1 MGSELTSA
9 FLSGSACSASPRA
22 ASICCDDLLT
32 PLLLT
37 SLCDSLSFSAD
48 LDRRLSLDL
57 DLTLS
62 LDFDRLLSL
71 DFDRLPS
78 LDLERFLSLVFD
90 PFSLGTT
97 SSPSSS
103 LPLTLGVLLRLRQP

>member
-1 MGSELTSA
+1 MKLELTSA
-9 FLSGSACSASPRA
+9 FLSGSACCGCSPRA

-37 SLCDSLSFSAD
+37 SSYDSLSFSAD

-57 DLTLS
+57 DLALS

-71 DFDRLPS
+71 DFDRLLS
-78 LDLERFLSLVFD
+78 LDLERFLSL
-90 PFSLGTT
+90 
-97 SSPSSS
+97 
-103 LPLTLGVLLRLRQP
+103 